1 MSSQDYF
8 HNKTIAITGA
18 ASGMGLSLSHLLASR
33 GSNLSLCDIQPD
45 ALSALASSLTHKY
58 PSIQVLTSVT
68 DISSESQVAT
78 WISSTVENLG
88 GLDGVANMAAIIGND
103 VLVKATDGITTSDWN
118 NVLAVNLTG
127 MMNCLRSQMPV
138 MRAGGAMVVCSSVS
152 GQRGFANNGAYCASK
167 HGVIGLARCAARE
180 LGPRNIRLNVVAP
193 GPIDTPLMNQ
203 SDSLRGDNMNWNQLA
218 LNRVGKPEEVA
229 KVVAFLLSDEA
240 SFVTGA
246 VVNVDG
252 GWNC

>member
-1 MSSQDYF
+1 
-8 HNKTIAITGA
+8 
-18 ASGMGLSLSHLLASR
+18 MG
-33 GSNLSLCDIQPD
+33 D
-45 ALSALASSLTHKY
+45 A
-58 PSIQVLTSVT
+58 
-68 DISSESQVAT
+68 
-78 WISSTVENLG
+78 N
-88 GLDGVANMAAIIGND
+88 
-103 VLVKATDGITTSDWN
+103 
-118 NVLAVNLTG
+118 
-127 MMNCLRSQMPV
+127 
-138 MRAGGAMVVCSSVS
+138 
-152 GQRGFANNGAYCASK
+152 YC
-167 HGVIGLARCAARE
+167 R
-180 LGPRNIRLNVVAP
+180 